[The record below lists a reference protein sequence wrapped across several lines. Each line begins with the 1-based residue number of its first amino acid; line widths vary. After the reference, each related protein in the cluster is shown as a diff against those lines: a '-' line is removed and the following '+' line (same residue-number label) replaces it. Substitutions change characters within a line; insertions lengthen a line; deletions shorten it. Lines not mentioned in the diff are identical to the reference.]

1 MDNAS
6 REERIRVRA
15 YELWEKDGKPEE
27 RADEYWERARAQI
40 EGEESE
46 SDGNGDNQK
55 GRLPH

>member
-27 RADEYWERARAQI
+27 RADEYWQQARAQI
-40 EGEESE
+40 EGEEPE
-46 SDGNGDNQK
+46 SDGNGDDQK